1 MTEKRETKW
10 EKETVGVRSKS
21 YRRNVNI
28 VRKKW
33 RKRYRKSKKEKKS
46 VWKNSNIL

>member
-1 MTEKRETKW
+1 MTEKRETSW

-21 YRRNVNI
+21 YRRKVII

-33 RKRYRKSKKEKKS
+33 RKRIQKKKKRKKKYLEE
-46 VWKNSNIL
+46 

>member
-28 VRKKW
+28 MKKKW
-33 RKRYRKSKKEKKS
+33 RKRIQEK
-46 VWKNSNIL
+46 